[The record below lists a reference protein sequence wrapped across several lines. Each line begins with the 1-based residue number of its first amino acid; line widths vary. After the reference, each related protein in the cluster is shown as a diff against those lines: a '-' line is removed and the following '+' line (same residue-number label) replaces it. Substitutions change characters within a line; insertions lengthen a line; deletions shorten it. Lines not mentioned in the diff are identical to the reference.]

1 MRGGGSGE
9 GERRHGWFVI
19 LAAVRGAA
27 GAGPELQALSEHITP
42 YINERLQRLLED
54 DDGRDV

>member
-1 MRGGGSGE
+1 M
-9 GERRHGWFVI
+9 I